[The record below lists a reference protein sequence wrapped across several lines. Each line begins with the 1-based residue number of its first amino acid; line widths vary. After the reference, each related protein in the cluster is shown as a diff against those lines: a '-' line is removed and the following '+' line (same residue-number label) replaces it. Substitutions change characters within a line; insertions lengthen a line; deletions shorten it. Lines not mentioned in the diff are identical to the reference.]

1 MKNPITMQTFTT
13 LKENLVKIAKVFL
26 HYSLIISSL
35 LFAFTIGY
43 YFNHI
48 VELNSKKMPDVIKRS
63 EVTIAIDETQN
74 IMIITKQDGSYTL
87 MQDSVGRSIFNMYA
101 NKFFQETKV
110 ETTNE

>member
-1 MKNPITMQTFTT
+1 METFTKF
-13 LKENLVKIAKVFL
+13 KENLTKVAKVIL

-48 VELNSKKMPDVIKRS
+48 IDLNSKKMPDVIKRS

-87 MQDSVGRSIFNMYA
+87 LQDSVGRAIFNMYA
-101 NKFFQETKV
+101 NKFFQENNKT
-110 ETTNE
+110 ETNNE